1 MITRPG
7 LGFEETFDFKKIL
20 ELLSCHIHAE
30 TEAESQLNLLY
41 KAQTILNVDG
51 IDLILRREDSL
62 YIQASTVCS
71 EHLAHLKIENK
82 DDTIQEVYQTLQVHM
97 IPNQLWEKV
106 GILQCPESTLYSSAL
121 FVPLGDPHCIG
132 VLILRK
138 KDPWN
143 PDPYE
148 IEFCKQMSQVLA
160 LLIEGFQVAVK
171 VGAKSAAHFGAVS
184 EVATTLL
191 NSPYLEEILQ
201 LLVNLTAEQFHFKV
215 CTVRLLDP
223 QNDSL
228 VLRATQSPVK
238 AYQQKPAIKLGESIA
253 GRAIQENRPQI
264 IQDVLLEEDY
274 IGHDLAIEQGLRSMI
289 CIPLTIQKEP
299 VGVLSCYTDKVRTFH
314 PSEIRALQT
323 LAKQAAVSIEHA
335 KLRVR
340 NTLMQEMHHR
350 VKNNLQQVVSL
361 LRLQLRLSRYKT
373 LEEAIKDSLSRILA
387 IASVHDLLSR
397 EDLDCVNIK
406 NIAESLVQITQQSL
420 LLPEKS
426 IGFLVRGHEVR
437 LNITQATQIAL
448 ILNELLQNAVE
459 HGFKYSNAGE
469 IHISIEENETDVMLW
484 VSQHGDAL
492 PEGFD
497 PSLSKGLGMQIIESL
512 VRGMGG
518 TFKMSDIMGWI
529 VADVRFKRAMNE

>member
-1 MITRPG
+1 MVNKPI
-7 LGFEETFDFKKIL
+7 LKLEQSLDYNKIL
-20 ELLSCHIHAE
+20 ELLKCAVHAD

-41 KAQTILNVDG
+41 KAEEILNVDG
-51 IDLILRREDSL
+51 IDLILKREDSL
-62 YIQASTVCS
+62 YVQASTVCS

-82 DDTIQEVYQTLQVHM
+82 DHTIQEVYQTLKIYA
-97 IPNQLWEKV
+97 IPSQLSEKIRV
-106 GILQCPESTLYSSAL
+106 LQCPESTLFSSAL
-121 FVPLGDPHCIG
+121 LVPLGDPHCIG

-138 KDPWN
+138 KEPWI
-143 PDPYE
+143 PTSHE
-148 IEFCKQMSQVLA
+148 IELSKQVSQVIA
-160 LLIEGFQVAVK
+160 LLIQGFQMACK

-201 LLVNLTAEQFHFKV
+201 LLVHLTAEQFHFKV

-223 QNDSL
+223 QNESL

-253 GRAIQENRPQI
+253 GRAIQQNKPQI

-274 IGHDLAIEQGLRSMI
+274 IGHELAIEQGLRSMI
-289 CIPLTIQKEP
+289 CIPLTIQEEP
-299 VGVLSCYTDKVRTFH
+299 VGVMSCYTDEVRTFH

-361 LRLQLRLSRYKT
+361 LRLQLRLSHYKT

-387 IASVHDLLSR
+387 IDRQTIIKKTEVEYSIILQ
-397 EDLDCVNIK
+397 DCKLENIGVRLE
-406 NIAESLVQITQQSL
+406 NSL
-420 LLPEKS
+420 LGRGVQMRRNDQMPRSYEVVVGDSSTIMLP
-426 IGFLVRGHEVR
+426 
-437 LNITQATQIAL
+437 
-448 ILNELLQNAVE
+448 
-459 HGFKYSNAGE
+459 
-469 IHISIEENETDVMLW
+469 
-484 VSQHGDAL
+484 
-492 PEGFD
+492 
-497 PSLSKGLGMQIIESL
+497 
-512 VRGMGG
+512 
-518 TFKMSDIMGWI
+518 
-529 VADVRFKRAMNE
+529 